1 MRNKDTKTTYFMYLP
16 YECSALEEYLE
27 KMAEK
32 GWLLTSIKRGF
43 FKFRKIEIKE
53 IKYSVDV
60 LDSVSVFDHKD
71 SDIAVEYREYCE
83 KAGWIYIC
91 EEGGTQIFYTKGD
104 KEIISIHTDEEEKF
118 EVVFKSSIKVV
129 YAQMLSII
137 FFIYIIYRQL
147 TIDTEFSI
155 ASNIG
160 ILSIILPFSV
170 ILMSIIGII
179 NFFIWVIKA
188 KSHLKKNKLMPFKS
202 YKQLKRKNILIIAY
216 NLIAFIILLIAIFDI
231 PASIK
236 PYIPIALIVFIP
248 AISLS
253 CIKKY
258 IDRKKY
264 SRDANIGIYIGSMII
279 SLVVVNILGY
289 VAFNTIINNNTN
301 TKQSEAPTQKARLT
315 FEDFGYEKNGDKNLD
330 IKYDKSILAQKTFY
344 HCSNEGSFLSY
355 TIFESKYP
363 WLIKLDENRVVSRL
377 NNNAYNYNLNLNLK
391 LQMTDLPSNIRVYLE
406 GGGGT
411 KNYFVLV
418 SEDKVIYF
426 IKLANEISEE
436 EFLNMA
442 YKKLFSK

>member
-1 MRNKDTKTTYFMYLP
+1 MRNKDTKTTYFMCLP

-27 KMAEK
+27 KMAGK
-32 GWLLTSIKRGF
+32 GWLLTSMKRGF
-43 FKFRKIEIKE
+43 LKFRKIEIKK
-53 IKYSVDV
+53 IKYSVDI
-60 LDSVSVFDHKD
+60 LDRVSIFDHKD
-71 SDIAVEYREYCE
+71 SDVAVEYREFC
-83 KAGWIYIC
+83 KTAGWTYIC
-91 EEGGTQIFYTKGD
+91 EEGGTQVFCTEGD

-118 EVVFKSSIKVV
+118 KVVFKSSIKVV
-129 YAQMLSII
+129 YAQMLLII
-137 FFIYIIYRQL
+137 FFIYNIYRLL
-147 TIDTEFSI
+147 TIDTEFSL

-160 ILSIILPFSV
+160 LCSLVLLLAV
-170 ILMSIIGII
+170 ILMSIIGIV

-188 KSHLKKNKLMPFKS
+188 KSHLKKNKLMPFNS
-202 YKQLKRKNILIIAY
+202 YKQLRRKNILMIAY
-216 NLIAFIILLIAIFDI
+216 NLIGFIILLVAIFDI
-231 PASIK
+231 PASSK
-236 PYIPIALIVFIP
+236 PYIPIVLIVFIP
-248 AISLS
+248 AISIS

-258 IDRKKY
+258 IDRKKS

-289 VAFNTIINNNTN
+289 VVLSHVDFDTVTN
-301 TKQSEAPTQKARLT
+301 TKQSEAPTQKASLT
-315 FEDFGYEKNGDKNLD
+315 FEDFGYEKNRDENLD
-330 IKYDKSILAQKTFY
+330 IKFDKSILAQKTFY
-344 HCSNEGSFLSY
+344 SCSNGDSFLSY

-377 NNNAYNYNLNLNLK
+377 NNNHYNYNLNLNLK

-426 IKLANEISEE
+426 LKLANNISED

-442 YKKLFSK
+442 YKKLF

>member
-1 MRNKDTKTTYFMYLP
+1 MRNKDIKTTYFMYLP

-27 KMAEK
+27 KMAKK
-32 GWLLTSIKRGF
+32 GWLLTSMKRGF

-60 LDSVSVFDHKD
+60 LDRVSIFDHKD
-71 SDIAVEYREYCE
+71 SDVAVEYREYC
-83 KAGWIYIC
+83 KTAGWTYIC
-91 EEGGTQIFYTKGD
+91 EEGGTQVFCTEGD

-129 YAQMLSII
+129 YVQMFLII
-137 FFIYIIYRQL
+137 FFIYNIYRQL
-147 TIDTEFSI
+147 TNDTGFSI

-160 ILSIILPFSV
+160 ISSIILQFSV
-170 ILMSIIGII
+170 ILMNIIVII

-188 KSHLKKNKLMPFKS
+188 KSYLKKNKLMPFNS
-202 YKQLKRKNILIIAY
+202 YKQLRRKNILMIAY
-216 NLIAFIILLIAIFDI
+216 NLIGFIILLVAIFDI
-231 PASIK
+231 PASSK
-236 PYIPIALIVFIP
+236 PYIPIVLIVFIP
-248 AISLS
+248 AISIS

-264 SRDANIGIYIGSMII
+264 SKDANIGIYIGSMII

-289 VAFNTIINNNTN
+289 VVLSHVDFDTVTN
-301 TKQSEAPTQKARLT
+301 TKQSEAPTQKASLT

-330 IKYDKSILAQKTFY
+330 IKYDKSIVAQKTFY
-344 HCSNEGSFLSY
+344 SCSNGGSFLSY

-377 NNNAYNYNLNLNLK
+377 NNNVYNYNLNLNLK

-426 IKLANEISEE
+426 IKLANDISEE

-442 YKKLFSK
+442 YKELF